1 VLAKI
6 WLPLP
11 PQLFT
16 RPDQSF
22 FESNEQCEESVMVF
36 VRTNGNDSHSDR
48 VVASAQDEIRRLSR
62 DGGALQSQEATS
74 LSSGLTIVGK
84 IIGRGALT
92 IFGHVEGEL
101 RASTV
106 VIAEG
111 AEMVG
116 DVVAEE
122 LTVNGHVKG
131 GINANRVRLGSAG
144 VVEGD
149 ISHQTLAMEESA
161 RFEGASRRNEKA
173 IDAQLFVHKKRPGD

>member
-1 VLAKI
+1 
-6 WLPLP
+6 
-11 PQLFT
+11 
-16 RPDQSF
+16 
-22 FESNEQCEESVMVF
+22 MVF
-36 VRTNGNDSHSDR
+36 AKTNGNEAHNDR
-48 VVASAQDEIRRLSR
+48 VVASAQEEIRRLAR
-62 DGGALQSQEATS
+62 DGSASQPEAAS
-74 LSSGLTIVGK
+74 SISSGLSIVGK

-122 LTVNGHVKG
+122 LTINGHVKG
-131 GINANRVRLGSAG
+131 TIHANRVRLGGAG

-149 ISHQTLAMEESA
+149 ISHRTLAIEENA
-161 RFEGASRRNEKA
+161 RFEGTSRRNENA
-173 IDAQLFVHKKRPGD
+173 IDAQSFVQTNRPGDQSTK

>member
-1 VLAKI
+1 
-6 WLPLP
+6 
-11 PQLFT
+11 
-16 RPDQSF
+16 
-22 FESNEQCEESVMVF
+22 MVF
-36 VRTNGNDSHSDR
+36 ARTNGNDSHSDR
-48 VVASAQDEIRRLSR
+48 VVESAQDEIRRLSR
-62 DGGALQSQEATS
+62 DGGAPLQPEEATS
-74 LSSGLTIVGK
+74 LSSGLSIVGK

-116 DVVAEE
+116 DIVAEE

-131 GINANRVRLGSAG
+131 GINANRVRLNGTG

-149 ISHQTLAMEESA
+149 ISHQILAMEESA
-161 RFEGASRRNEKA
+161 RFDGASRRNEKA
-173 IDAQLFVHKKRPGD
+173 IDAQAFVHKKCSDDLKVGE

>member
-1 VLAKI
+1 
-6 WLPLP
+6 
-11 PQLFT
+11 
-16 RPDQSF
+16 
-22 FESNEQCEESVMVF
+22 MVF
-36 VRTNGNDSHSDR
+36 GRTNGNDSRGDR
-48 VVASAQDEIRRLSR
+48 AVASAQEEIRRLSR
-62 DGGALQSQEATS
+62 DSNAPGPEEAS
-74 LSSGLTIVGK
+74 SISSGLSIVGK

-92 IFGHVEGEL
+92 IFGRVEGEL

-131 GINANRVRLGSAG
+131 GINANRVRLGGTG

-149 ISHQTLAMEESA
+149 ISHQILAMEESA
-161 RFEGASRRNEKA
+161 RFEGRARRNEKA
-173 IDAQLFVHKKRPGD
+173 IDARSFVHKKQPGDSSH

>member
-1 VLAKI
+1 
-6 WLPLP
+6 
-11 PQLFT
+11 
-16 RPDQSF
+16 
-22 FESNEQCEESVMVF
+22 MVF
-36 VRTNGNDSHSDR
+36 AKTNVDDSHSDR

-62 DGGALQSQEATS
+62 DGGALRPEEAAS

-111 AEMVG
+111 AEMLG
-116 DVVAEE
+116 DVVAED
-122 LTVNGHVKG
+122 LTVNGRVKG
-131 GINANRVRLGSAG
+131 GINANRVRLGGTG

-161 RFEGASRRNEKA
+161 RFEGRARRNEKA
-173 IDAQLFVHKKRPGD
+173 IDAQSFVHKKRPGDQGNKTGE

>member
-1 VLAKI
+1 
-6 WLPLP
+6 
-11 PQLFT
+11 
-16 RPDQSF
+16 
-22 FESNEQCEESVMVF
+22 MVF
-36 VRTNGNDSHSDR
+36 AKTSGNESSRDR
-48 VVASAQDEIRRLSR
+48 VVASTQEEIRRLSR
-62 DGGALQSQEATS
+62 DGGGLRPEEAS
-74 LSSGLTIVGK
+74 SISSGLTIVGK

-106 VIAEG
+106 VVAEG

-131 GINANRVRLGSAG
+131 GITANRVRLGSTG

-173 IDAQLFVHKKRPGD
+173 IDAQSFVHKKRSGESRH

>member
-1 VLAKI
+1 
-6 WLPLP
+6 
-11 PQLFT
+11 
-16 RPDQSF
+16 
-22 FESNEQCEESVMVF
+22 MVF
-36 VRTNGNDSHSDR
+36 AKTNGNDSHSDR

-62 DGGALQSQEATS
+62 DGGASQPEEATS
-74 LSSGLTIVGK
+74 LNSDLSIVGK

-101 RASTV
+101 RVSTV

-116 DVVAEE
+116 DIVAEE

-131 GINANRVRLGSAG
+131 GINANRVRLNGTG

-149 ISHQTLAMEESA
+149 ISHQILAMEESA
-161 RFEGASRRNEKA
+161 RFEGGSRRNKKA
-173 IDAQLFVHKKRPGD
+173 IDAQSFVHKKRSDDLKVGE

>member
-1 VLAKI
+1 
-6 WLPLP
+6 
-11 PQLFT
+11 
-16 RPDQSF
+16 
-22 FESNEQCEESVMVF
+22 MV
-36 VRTNGNDSHSDR
+36 VARTNGNDSHSDR
-48 VVASAQDEIRRLSR
+48 VVASAQEEIRRLSR
-62 DGGALQSQEATS
+62 DGGALQTQETTS

-131 GINANRVRLGSAG
+131 GINANRVRLGGTG

-149 ISHQTLAMEESA
+149 ISHQILSMEESA
-161 RFEGASRRNEKA
+161 RFEGSSRRNEKA
-173 IDAQLFVHKKRPGD
+173 IDAESFVDKKRSGDQGTKSGQ

>member
-1 VLAKI
+1 
-6 WLPLP
+6 
-11 PQLFT
+11 
-16 RPDQSF
+16 
-22 FESNEQCEESVMVF
+22 MVF
-36 VRTNGNDSHSDR
+36 AKTNGNEAHNDR
-48 VVASAQDEIRRLSR
+48 VVASAQEDIRRLAR
-62 DGGALQSQEATS
+62 DGNASQPEAAS
-74 LSSGLTIVGK
+74 SISSGLSIVGK

-92 IFGHVEGEL
+92 IFGRVEGEL

-131 GINANRVRLGSAG
+131 TIHANRVRLGGAG

-161 RFEGASRRNEKA
+161 RFEGSSRRNEKA
-173 IDAQLFVHKKRPGD
+173 IDAQSFVDKKRSGDQGTKSGQ

>member
-1 VLAKI
+1 
-6 WLPLP
+6 
-11 PQLFT
+11 
-16 RPDQSF
+16 
-22 FESNEQCEESVMVF
+22 MVF
-36 VRTNGNDSHSDR
+36 ARTNGNDSHSDR

-62 DGGALQSQEATS
+62 DGGALQPEEATS
-74 LSSGLTIVGK
+74 LSSGLSIVGK

-101 RASTV
+101 GASTV

-116 DVVAEE
+116 DIVAEE

-131 GINANRVRLGSAG
+131 GINANRVRLNGTG

-149 ISHQTLAMEESA
+149 ISHQILAMEESA

-173 IDAQLFVHKKRPGD
+173 IDAQAFVHKKRSDDLKVGE

>member
-1 VLAKI
+1 
-6 WLPLP
+6 
-11 PQLFT
+11 
-16 RPDQSF
+16 
-22 FESNEQCEESVMVF
+22 MVF
-36 VRTNGNDSHSDR
+36 ARTNGNDSHSDR

-62 DGGALQSQEATS
+62 DGGALQPEESTS
-74 LSSGLTIVGK
+74 LSSGLSIVGK

-116 DVVAEE
+116 DIVAEE

-131 GINANRVRLGSAG
+131 GINANRVRLNGTG
-144 VVEGD
+144 VVGGIFSIAHWRSKRMLTPAANRIRAFLEQSVKYPQSSSLIVKQG
-149 ISHQTLAMEESA
+149 SYSYTRHVRFTPESGH
-161 RFEGASRRNEKA
+161 R
-173 IDAQLFVHKKRPGD
+173 

>member
-1 VLAKI
+1 
-6 WLPLP
+6 
-11 PQLFT
+11 
-16 RPDQSF
+16 
-22 FESNEQCEESVMVF
+22 MVF
-36 VRTNGNDSHSDR
+36 ARTNGNDSHSDR

-62 DGGALQSQEATS
+62 DGGALQPQEATS
-74 LSSGLTIVGK
+74 LSSGLSIVSK

-116 DVVAEE
+116 DLVAEE

-131 GINANRVRLGSAG
+131 GINANRVRLGGTG

-173 IDAQLFVHKKRPGD
+173 IDAQSFAHKKHPGDQGTKAGQ

>member
-1 VLAKI
+1 
-6 WLPLP
+6 
-11 PQLFT
+11 
-16 RPDQSF
+16 
-22 FESNEQCEESVMVF
+22 MVF
-36 VRTNGNDSHSDR
+36 AKATGDEPHNDR
-48 VVASAQDEIRRLSR
+48 VVASTQEEIRRLSR
-62 DGGALQSQEATS
+62 DGGALRPEEAS
-74 LSSGLTIVGK
+74 SISSGLSIVGK

-101 RASTV
+101 RASSV

-131 GINANRVRLGSAG
+131 GIHANRVKLGGTG

-149 ISHQTLAMEESA
+149 IFHRTLAIEENA
-161 RFEGASRRNEKA
+161 RFEGTSRRNEEA
-173 IDAQLFVHKKRPGD
+173 IDAQSFVQKKRPQAQTTPIEGNHKEPQ

>member
-1 VLAKI
+1 
-6 WLPLP
+6 
-11 PQLFT
+11 
-16 RPDQSF
+16 
-22 FESNEQCEESVMVF
+22 MVF
-36 VRTNGNDSHSDR
+36 GRTNGNESHNDR
-48 VVASAQDEIRRLSR
+48 VVASAQEEIRRLAG
-62 DGGALQSQEATS
+62 DGNASQPEAAS
-74 LSSGLTIVGK
+74 SISSGLSIVGK

-92 IFGHVEGEL
+92 IFGHVDGEL

-131 GINANRVRLGSAG
+131 TIHANRVRLGGAG

-149 ISHQTLAMEESA
+149 ISHRTLAIEENA
-161 RFEGASRRNEKA
+161 RFEGTSRRNENA
-173 IDAQLFVHKKRPGD
+173 IDAQSFVQTNRLGDQGTKSVQ

>member
-1 VLAKI
+1 MFGKAEKVEK
-6 WLPLP
+6 
-11 PQLFT
+11 
-16 RPDQSF
+16 D
-22 FESNEQCEESVMVF
+22 EKDN
-36 VRTNGNDSHSDR
+36 SHSDR
-48 VVASAQDEIRRLSR
+48 VVASL
-62 DGGALQSQEATS
+62 QEATRLLHHLVGARDPGHS
-74 LSSGLTIVGK
+74 EAASSISSGLSIVGK

-92 IFGHVEGEL
+92 IFGRVEGEL

-131 GINANRVRLGSAG
+131 GIHANRVRLGGTG

-149 ISHQTLAMEESA
+149 IFHQTLAIEENA
-161 RFEGASRRNEKA
+161 RFEGTSRRNENA
-173 IDAQLFVHKKRPGD
+173 IDAQSFVQTNRPHDPRH